1 MSPPTGILSLNGYDD
16 PESRRACSPGV
27 PLAQLLY
34 VSQGEIGK
42 SSAVVTVDRGSGMV
56 SAPVTIPAV
65 AAAPAL
71 FTLNTQGTGMAAA
84 VNQDGTVNGLSNP
97 AAKAFLGV
105 MSR

>member
-1 MSPPTGILSLNGYDD
+1 M
-16 PESRRACSPGV
+16 
-27 PLAQLLY
+27 LARCPAGATAVRVARGDRQIEY
-34 VSQGEIGK
+34 
-42 SSAVVTVDRGSGMV
+42 VVTVDRGSGMV

-105 MSR
+105 ISR